1 MRDDRTI
8 GERITDAGEF
18 VFGLLFMLAVV
29 GTAIWAVAYC
39 VKNHITVRDI
49 GNTVI
54 SWVADGKGD
63 ETGYIQAMR
72 TAGWNDDANVALDA
86 GHRICGHLR
95 TDNATPTEAV
105 NDLTAN
111 MGSAIDPAI
120 LRKMAFT
127 MVTNAQVY
135 LCPDT
140 LHNTGTPTPTTVT
153 VTSTAP
159 VPTATRAPTAPPMM
173 VTAPPYYCGQYPS
186 GTGCP
191 EITPTP
197 PPHQPDWKQYCATH
211 VDRTECD
218 NAPPMNAPTTTVP
231 PTLVAT
237 TEETP

>member
-1 MRDDRTI
+1 MSDDRTI
-8 GERITDAGEF
+8 GERIVDAGEMI
-18 VFGLLFMLAVV
+18 FGLLFALAVG
-29 GTAIWAVAYC
+29 GTAVWAVSYC

-49 GNTVI
+49 GNTI
-54 SWVADGKGD
+54 GSWVDDGKGD
-63 ETGYIQAMR
+63 ETGFVTAMR
-72 TAGWNDDANVALDA
+72 NVGYHDDANVALDA

-95 TDNATPTEAV
+95 NDGATPTEAV
-105 NDLTAN
+105 NRLTADP
-111 MGSAIDPAI
+111 GSVDPTI
-120 LRKMAFT
+120 QRRMAFDF
-127 MVTNAQVY
+127 VTNAQVY

-153 VTSTAP
+153 VTSTA
-159 VPTATRAPTAPPMM
+159 TRAPTAPPTM

-197 PPHQPDWKQYCATH
+197 TYHPPTPSPDWKRYCATH
-211 VDRTECD
+211 IDTTECD